1 MEKTKGKN
9 PNTAEFDFFYNPR
22 FAGERVDFY
31 VDIDVGNDDDVHDR
45 KMSGSPVSFSSLPN
59 TTINDPVFMPSG
71 EDMGYYSLIVSNTTG
86 SPLKLDAVTEIVQN
100 GESNIDLTEQCKS
113 DDNGFSILIPA
124 ANYTR
129 DVLIEA
135 SIPFSPYVYYKMESK
150 TVTLNAFHN
159 PTTFNLSSQW
169 GNKGATVLKW
179 TIPYPDDDDAVA
191 ADRFAVERQ
200 LYDSN
205 LPLATA
211 LQDFSSK
218 VRNGDIIKSQ
228 DEFAVYDSETGWQ
241 GNLHYMKPG
250 QGYMLKHNADK
261 EGDVVTFVYPYRTTA
276 DIVEMAGAPAYHNVR
291 PTTMNMIVQAD
302 GIEAREG
309 ELLGTAP
316 SSIDY
321 QANTL
326 QGTTALPKV
335 IDFTDI
341 SMMEDGMWY
350 ALNGIF
356 LGERRPTARGVYILN
371 RKKVV
376 IK

>member
-1 MEKTKGKN
+1 M
-9 PNTAEFDFFYNPR
+9 
-22 FAGERVDFY
+22 
-31 VDIDVGNDDDVHDR
+31 
-45 KMSGSPVSFSSLPN
+45 
-59 TTINDPVFMPSG
+59 
-71 EDMGYYSLIVSNTTG
+71 
-86 SPLKLDAVTEIVQN
+86 
-100 GESNIDLTEQCKS
+100 
-113 DDNGFSILIPA
+113 
-124 ANYTR
+124 
-129 DVLIEA
+129 
-135 SIPFSPYVYYKMESK
+135 
-150 TVTLNAFHN
+150 
-159 PTTFNLSSQW
+159 
-169 GNKGATVLKW
+169 
-179 TIPYPDDDDAVA
+179 
-191 ADRFAVERQ
+191 
-200 LYDSN
+200 
-205 LPLATA
+205 
-211 LQDFSSK
+211 QDFSSK

-241 GNLHYMKPG
+241 GNLHYMKPA

-341 SMMEDGMWY
+341 SMMEDGM
-350 ALNGIF
+350 
-356 LGERRPTARGVYILN
+356 
-371 RKKVV
+371 
-376 IK
+376 